1 MSRPHDLLARDIS
14 IWLSGES
21 ITGAADRA
29 VSHLALDDDARRTAC
44 AAIAV
49 EDLVRG
55 WYGGIPLP
63 PPDPYVIE
71 QKQRRSLVSAGITA
85 IAASLLASFGLTGS
99 FDRALDAAEA
109 WAKSGPHV
117 PLATLSYGH
126 LRQQG
131 DTGSPAA
138 HR

>member
-14 IWLSGES
+14 LWLSGES
-21 ITGAADRA
+21 ITAAADRA
-29 VSHLALDDDARRTAC
+29 ITGIACDDDARRTAC

-63 PPDPYVIE
+63 PPDPFVIE
-71 QKQRRSLVSAGITA
+71 RRRQRSLVSACITA
-85 IAASLLASFGLTGS
+85 VAASVLAAFGLAGS

-109 WAKSGPHV
+109 WAKSGPHM
-117 PLATLSYGH
+117 PLATSSYGH
-126 LRQQG
+126 LRQQ
-131 DTGSPAA
+131 SIRP
-138 HR
+138 

>member
-29 VSHLALDDDARRTAC
+29 VSCLVLDDDARRTAC

-63 PPDPYVIE
+63 PPDPFVIE
-71 QKQRRSLVSAGITA
+71 RRRQRSLVSACITA
-85 IAASLLASFGLTGS
+85 VAASLLTAFGLAGS
-99 FDRALDAAEA
+99 FDRALDVAEA
-109 WAKSGPHV
+109 WAKSGPHM
-117 PLATLSYGH
+117 PLATSSYGH
-126 LRQQG
+126 LRQQ
-131 DTGSPAA
+131 SIRP
-138 HR
+138 

>member
-1 MSRPHDLLARDIS
+1 MSRSHDLLARDIS
-14 IWLSGES
+14 VWLSGES

-29 VSHLALDDDARRTAC
+29 VARLADDDDARRTAC

-71 QKQRRSLVSAGITA
+71 RKRRRSLVSATITA
-85 IAASLLASFGLTGS
+85 IAASLLATFGLAGSFG
-99 FDRALDAAEA
+99 RVLDAAEA
-109 WAKSGPHV
+109 WVKSGPHV
-117 PLATLSYGH
+117 PLASTSYWY
-126 LRQQG
+126 LRQMH
-131 DTGSPAA
+131 DEP
-138 HR
+138 